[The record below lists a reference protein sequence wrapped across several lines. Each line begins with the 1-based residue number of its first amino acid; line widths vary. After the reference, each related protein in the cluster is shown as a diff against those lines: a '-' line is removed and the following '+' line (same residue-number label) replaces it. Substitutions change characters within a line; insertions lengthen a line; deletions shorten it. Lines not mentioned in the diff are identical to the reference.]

1 MVEFF
6 KRSIFL
12 AVARKELMLL
22 VRDRRALLLLLA
34 MPALFIAVLGAL
46 LGEGFGTRADDRV
59 RVSIVDLDQG
69 TGLLGKSFAKL
80 VRDDLLETTGIRV
93 EIIPDIETA
102 RDLVA
107 RHERAAVMVLG
118 KDFSDRL
125 KACSF
130 LPDGINPF
138 HRDGVHLDRVG
149 VEVLRDP
156 RQIATASLVEQVGQV
171 SLLRVV
177 LPYMIG
183 KAFER
188 LSDPDFI
195 EILARNVVLPVPPV
209 FRPVFKGGKVNL
221 SELLHLGSGG
231 DPVLERSYRA
241 RAGEGVQGAITE
253 QFARYDLLGKTWA
266 ALTRSKGSGTVS
278 EVNYLDTAG
287 KGWLNRGAARYQIL
301 VPAQSVLFAFL
312 IVLLVG
318 SILVTERTHGTL
330 TRLRLSPLGPAGLVW
345 GKFLPVVL
353 VSLVQNALLFAT
365 GWAVFGMRFGP
376 ESWSPGARLAV
387 LIPLLLSVSVAASG
401 LALLVAAIARG
412 EMQVALLGALPA
424 LVAAVLGGCILPREL
439 FPESTRWLALFTP
452 HGWALNAYLEL
463 LDPDPANIPNL
474 RQVSISC
481 LVLWS
486 VGLAA
491 LTGSW
496 ALLNREWRR

>member
-1 MVEFF
+1 
-6 KRSIFL
+6 
-12 AVARKELMLL
+12 
-22 VRDRRALLLLLA
+22 
-34 MPALFIAVLGAL
+34 
-46 LGEGFGTRADDRV
+46 
-59 RVSIVDLDQG
+59 
-69 TGLLGKSFAKL
+69 
-80 VRDDLLETTGIRV
+80 
-93 EIIPDIETA
+93 
-102 RDLVA
+102 
-107 RHERAAVMVLG
+107 
-118 KDFSDRL
+118 
-125 KACSF
+125 
-130 LPDGINPF
+130 
-138 HRDGVHLDRVG
+138 
-149 VEVLRDP
+149 
-156 RQIATASLVEQVGQV
+156 
-171 SLLRVV
+171 
-177 LPYMIG
+177 
-183 KAFER
+183 
-188 LSDPDFI
+188 
-195 EILARNVVLPVPPV
+195 
-209 FRPVFKGGKVNL
+209 
-221 SELLHLGSGG
+221 
-231 DPVLERSYRA
+231 
-241 RAGEGVQGAITE
+241 
-253 QFARYDLLGKTWA
+253 
-266 ALTRSKGSGTVS
+266 
-278 EVNYLDTAG
+278 
-287 KGWLNRGAARYQIL
+287 L

-474 RQVSISC
+474 RQVAISC

-486 VGLAA
+486 VGLAGLA
-491 LTGSW
+491 GSW